1 MTNLCLCK
9 RGFFALRDCGL
20 PAEKSCERCVRPI
33 CHEHLS
39 PRAEMRLCVEC
50 AAREEQPAEDTYD
63 SDWVHGYR
71 HRYYTDSRY
80 QPIYWGSS
88 VGGGGYYDD
97 YDFRSFDTVGDPQV
111 EGDFAG
117 AGAGGDFF
125 DS

>member
-1 MTNLCLCK
+1 MFLAKRITVLLFLAGCL
-9 RGFFALRDCGL
+9 
-20 PAEKSCERCVRPI
+20 
-33 CHEHLS
+33 LS
-39 PRAEMRLCVEC
+39 VPSAG
-50 AAREEQPAEDTYD
+50 T
-63 SDWVHGYR
+63 GYR